1 MSIETIPQLFYSA
14 IREHNRPDMF
24 MYKGDDG
31 QYINVSSDEMLRR
44 VRAIR
49 LALKSFGVEKDG
61 KVAILSENCLQW
73 AISDLAILSLGA
85 ADVPIYPTVL
95 EDTVEYILND
105 CEPSAIFVS
114 TAEQA
119 QKVHNIRKNMPFLK
133 DVFSFEHV
141 DLPDVMTFDRLLEIG
156 NTIASEQPQEPT
168 DDIGP
173 AQKDDLCS
181 IIYTSGTT
189 GDPKGVMLSHWNF
202 VCNVLMV
209 DKEVDFHTMDKGLS
223 FLPLSHVLERMGGFY
238 TLMYEG
244 VGIAYAESVETVAE
258 DMQIIKPSIMVSV
271 PRLYEKIF
279 DKVNAKAMAGS
290 PIKRNIFLWAKGKG
304 QKWGEKTRN
313 GEAIPW
319 FLGFQYKIADKLVFS
334 KLRER
339 TGGNLQLFIS
349 GGAPLAP
356 HIHEFFYAAGLIV
369 LEGYGLT
376 ETSPV
381 VSCNTLENLRIG
393 SIGKVVSNTEVM
405 IAGDGEIMIKG
416 PQVMLGY
423 YNNPEATREVISE
436 DGWFA
441 SGDIGKFDDDDF
453 LYITDRKK
461 DIIITGSGKNIA
473 PQPIENLFKKNKF
486 ISQIVVIG
494 DRKPYLTA
502 LIVPNFEN
510 LEAWAKDKNL
520 TWGSFTELVE
530 LPEVINK
537 LQRGTERHNSK
548 LPSFNT
554 IKNFRLMTDEFTLEN
569 DELTPTLK
577 VKRRVIQEKYSALIE
592 ALYE

>member
-1 MSIETIPQLFYSA
+1 MSVETIPQLFYSA
-14 IREHNRPDMF
+14 VREHNRPDMF

-31 QYINVSSDEMLRR
+31 KYIDVSSDEMLRR

-49 LALKSFGVEKDG
+49 LALDGYGISKGG
-61 KVAILSENCLQW
+61 KVAILSENCLEW
-73 AISDLAILSLGA
+73 AISDLAILSTGA
-85 ADVPIYPTVL
+85 ADVPIYPTLL
-95 EDTVEYILND
+95 EDTVEYILKD
-105 CEPSAIFVS
+105 CEPSVIFVS
-114 TAEQA
+114 NANQA
-119 QKVHNIRKNMPFLK
+119 QKIHNIRGNLPFLK
-133 DVFSFEHV
+133 YVISFEHV
-141 DLPDVMTFDRLLEIG
+141 DLPDIKTFDEMLELG
-156 NTIASEQPQEPT
+156 NNLADKHPQEPT

-173 AQKDDLCS
+173 AEKDDLCS

-189 GDPKGVMLSHWNF
+189 GNPKGVMLSHWNF

-209 DKEVDFHTMDKGLS
+209 DAEVDFHTMDKGLS

-244 VGIAYAESVETVAE
+244 IGIAYAESVETVAA
-258 DMQIIKPSIMVSV
+258 DMEIVKPSIMVSV

-290 PIKRNIFLWAKGKG
+290 PVKRNIFLWANAKGKE
-304 QKWGEKTRN
+304 WGEKTRN
-313 GEAIPW
+313 GEQISW
-319 FLGFQYKIADKLVFS
+319 WLGFQYKIADKLVFS
-334 KLRER
+334 KLREK
-339 TGGNLQLFIS
+339 TGGKLQLFIS

-381 VSCNTLENLRIG
+381 VSCNSLNNLRIG
-393 SIGKVVSNTEVM
+393 SIGKVMQDTEIK
-405 IAGDGEIMIKG
+405 IADDGEIMIKG

-423 YNNPEATREVISE
+423 YNNEEATKEAISE

-441 SGDIGKFDDDDF
+441 SGDIGEFDDDDF

-461 DIIITGSGKNIA
+461 DIIVTAGGKNIA

-486 ISQIVVIG
+486 IAQLVVIG
-494 DRKPYLTA
+494 DTKPYLVS

-510 LEAWAKDKNL
+510 LETWATGKGLSWNNH
-520 TWGSFTELVE
+520 TELVG
-530 LPEVINK
+530 LPEVIDK
-537 LQRGTERHNSK
+537 FQRGVDRHNSHM
-548 LPSFNT
+548 PSFNT
-554 IKNFRLMTDEFTLEN
+554 VKKFSLMTEEFTLEN

-577 VKRRVIQEKYSALIE
+577 VKRRVIQKKYGELID
-592 ALYE
+592 ALYK